1 MKEHIFN
8 QLSERFCE
16 IGKKLDLTG
25 LIVRGDNYNSEI
37 YIKNNHALQL
47 EIDWHENNLFMYVV
61 YLKNN
66 ELPDK
71 NVIYNY
77 EDGQWCRKYLEEI
90 YKTKRPQQKDR
101 SKRYSEQYLFECLGF
116 YEKLIEKNSSVLQEF
131 FKSILKG

>member
-101 SKRYSEQYLFECLGF
+101 SKRYSEQYLFECLDF

-131 FKSILKG
+131 FKSITK

>member
-25 LIVRGDNYNSEI
+25 MIVRGDNYNSEI

-47 EIDWHENNLFMYVV
+47 EIDWYENNLFMYVV

-101 SKRYSEQYLFECLGF
+101 SKRYSEQYLFECLDF

-131 FKSILKG
+131 FKSITK